1 MTRLSFRQRLL
12 MGVTLFSMFFGAG
25 NLIFPPFTGYRA
37 GSDAVPAFLG
47 LISTAVLFPVL
58 GIIATARAGGM
69 DGLCR
74 KVHPQ
79 FSKWFTLVIYLC
91 IGPLLAIPRTASMA
105 FSMMSFATAP
115 AQSISLGPIS
125 AQQILAVV
133 FSVVFFAASRFFAQ
147 RPSHLK
153 DILGKILTPILL
165 LLVLVLFSAGM
176 VLLPAETGA
185 PQPPYAG
192 APFAAGFVEGY
203 NTMDALAGLAFGI
216 LVVQAIR
223 RLGVRAPG
231 DVAVSTVCAGVFSSA
246 LMAGIYLLVTLVG
259 AQSRGRFAAAAN
271 GGEALAQIA
280 AAYFGRAGALILA
293 ATVTVAC
300 LKTAVGLITSC
311 GETFVEIF
319 PHGPSYRVW
328 AVGFCLLSFLIA
340 NLGLDAIL
348 AWSQPVLMALYPLAI
363 VLILLTL
370 AGPLYGDDRA
380 VLRGGLGCT
389 AAAAVLEFLRALPA
403 GAAPAVQPVVD
414 WAAAW
419 LPLYAKG
426 FGWVLPAAVGC
437 AAGLVVRARR
447 SR

>member
-37 GSDAVPAFLG
+37 GSEAVPAFLG

-203 NTMDALAGLAFGI
+203 NTMDALAAMVFGI
-216 LVVQAIR
+216 LISVNIQDFGLQEEKQLR
-223 RLGVRAPG
+223 RE
-231 DVAVSTVCAGVFSSA
+231 T
-246 LMAGIYLLVTLVG
+246 GISGLLV
-259 AQSRGRFAAAAN
+259 
-271 GGEALAQIA
+271 GG
-280 AAYFGRAGALILA
+280 
-293 ATVTVAC
+293 
-300 LKTAVGLITSC
+300 
-311 GETFVEIF
+311 
-319 PHGPSYRVW
+319 
-328 AVGFCLLSFLIA
+328 
-340 NLGLDAIL
+340 
-348 AWSQPVLMALYPLAI
+348 
-363 VLILLTL
+363 VLILV
-370 AGPLYGDDRA
+370 YGMLA
-380 VLRGGLGCT
+380 VLGAR
-389 AAAAVLEFLRALPA
+389 ASAVLPEASDGSVVLSGLCSLFFGNVGAVLLAAIFLFACFNVCTGQGISA
-403 GAAPAVQPVVD
+403 PVVYGV
-414 WAAAW
+414 AECVHC
-419 LPLYAKG
+419 
-426 FGWVLPAAVGC
+426 FGMRDFRVR
-437 AAGLVVRARR
+437 AGLHSSNFCADPNTDLSRRAHDYCFKSVPLCLFGKALGSPHR
-447 SR
+447 SHCRFCLQRDFHALIASL

>member
-203 NTMDALAGLAFGI
+203 NTMDALAAMVFGI
-216 LVVQAIR
+216 LISVNIQDFGLQEEKQLR
-223 RLGVRAPG
+223 RETGISGLL
-231 DVAVSTVCAGVFSSA
+231 AG
-246 LMAGIYLLVTLVG
+246 G
-259 AQSRGRFAAAAN
+259 
-271 GGEALAQIA
+271 
-280 AAYFGRAGALILA
+280 
-293 ATVTVAC
+293 
-300 LKTAVGLITSC
+300 
-311 GETFVEIF
+311 
-319 PHGPSYRVW
+319 
-328 AVGFCLLSFLIA
+328 
-340 NLGLDAIL
+340 
-348 AWSQPVLMALYPLAI
+348 
-363 VLILLTL
+363 VLILVYGMLAVLGARASAVLPEASDGSVVLSGLCSLFFGNVGAVLLAAIFLVACFNVCTGLLSSCASYFSKEFPRLSFMAWLNVFTVSGCVISVFGLGFILQISVPILTL
-370 AGPLYGDDRA
+370 IYPVALTIIVLNLFPFAFLQKPWVHRIA
-380 VLRGGLGCT
+380 VI
-389 AAAAVLEFLRALPA
+389 AAFAYSVISML
-403 GAAPAVQPVVD
+403 
-414 WAAAW
+414 
-419 LPLYAKG
+419 
-426 FGWVLPAAVGC
+426 
-437 AAGLVVRARR
+437 
-447 SR
+447 

>member
-37 GSDAVPAFLG
+37 GSEAVPAFLG

-203 NTMDALAGLAFGI
+203 NTMDALAAMVFGI
-216 LVVQAIR
+216 LISVNIQDFGLQEEKQLR
-223 RLGVRAPG
+223 RETGISGWL
-231 DVAVSTVCAGVFSSA
+231 AG
-246 LMAGIYLLVTLVG
+246 G
-259 AQSRGRFAAAAN
+259 
-271 GGEALAQIA
+271 
-280 AAYFGRAGALILA
+280 
-293 ATVTVAC
+293 
-300 LKTAVGLITSC
+300 
-311 GETFVEIF
+311 
-319 PHGPSYRVW
+319 
-328 AVGFCLLSFLIA
+328 
-340 NLGLDAIL
+340 
-348 AWSQPVLMALYPLAI
+348 
-363 VLILLTL
+363 VLILVYGMLAVLGARASAVLPEASDGSVVLSGLCSLFFGNVGAVLLAAIFLVACFNVCTGLLSSCASYFSKEFPRLSFMAWLNVFTVSGCVISVFGLGFILQISVPILTL
-370 AGPLYGDDRA
+370 IYPVALTIIVLNLFPFAFLQKPWVHRIA
-380 VLRGGLGCT
+380 VI
-389 AAAAVLEFLRALPA
+389 AAFAYSVISML
-403 GAAPAVQPVVD
+403 
-414 WAAAW
+414 
-419 LPLYAKG
+419 
-426 FGWVLPAAVGC
+426 
-437 AAGLVVRARR
+437 
-447 SR
+447 

>member
-203 NTMDALAGLAFGI
+203 NTMDALAAMVFGI
-216 LVVQAIR
+216 LISVNIQDFGLQEEKQLR
-223 RLGVRAPG
+223 RETGISGWL
-231 DVAVSTVCAGVFSSA
+231 AG
-246 LMAGIYLLVTLVG
+246 G
-259 AQSRGRFAAAAN
+259 
-271 GGEALAQIA
+271 
-280 AAYFGRAGALILA
+280 
-293 ATVTVAC
+293 
-300 LKTAVGLITSC
+300 
-311 GETFVEIF
+311 
-319 PHGPSYRVW
+319 
-328 AVGFCLLSFLIA
+328 
-340 NLGLDAIL
+340 
-348 AWSQPVLMALYPLAI
+348 
-363 VLILLTL
+363 VLILVYGMLAVLGARASAVLPEASDGSVVLSGLCSLFFGNVGAVLLAAIFLVACFNVCTGLLSSCASYFSKEFPRLSFMAWLNVFTVSGCVISVFGLGFILQISVPILTL
-370 AGPLYGDDRA
+370 IYPVALTIIVLNLFPFAFLEKPWIHRIA
-380 VLRGGLGCT
+380 VI
-389 AAAAVLEFLRALPA
+389 AAFAYSVISML
-403 GAAPAVQPVVD
+403 
-414 WAAAW
+414 
-419 LPLYAKG
+419 
-426 FGWVLPAAVGC
+426 
-437 AAGLVVRARR
+437 
-447 SR
+447 

>member
-69 DGLCR
+69 EGLCR

-115 AQSISLGPIS
+115 AQPISLGPIS

-133 FSVVFFAASRFFAQ
+133 FSVVFFAASHFFAQ

-203 NTMDALAGLAFGI
+203 NTMDALAAMVFGI
-216 LVVQAIR
+216 LISVNIQDFGLQEEKQLR
-223 RLGVRAPG
+223 RETGISGWL
-231 DVAVSTVCAGVFSSA
+231 AG
-246 LMAGIYLLVTLVG
+246 G
-259 AQSRGRFAAAAN
+259 
-271 GGEALAQIA
+271 
-280 AAYFGRAGALILA
+280 
-293 ATVTVAC
+293 
-300 LKTAVGLITSC
+300 
-311 GETFVEIF
+311 
-319 PHGPSYRVW
+319 
-328 AVGFCLLSFLIA
+328 
-340 NLGLDAIL
+340 
-348 AWSQPVLMALYPLAI
+348 
-363 VLILLTL
+363 VLILVYGMLAVLGARASAVLPEASDGSVVLSGLCSLFFGNVGAVLLAAIFLVACFNVCTGLLSSCASYFSKEFPRLSFMAWLNVFTVSGCVISVFGLGFILQISVPILTL
-370 AGPLYGDDRA
+370 IYPVALTIIILNLFPFAFLEKPWVHRIA
-380 VLRGGLGCT
+380 VI
-389 AAAAVLEFLRALPA
+389 AAFAYSVISML
-403 GAAPAVQPVVD
+403 
-414 WAAAW
+414 
-419 LPLYAKG
+419 
-426 FGWVLPAAVGC
+426 
-437 AAGLVVRARR
+437 
-447 SR
+447 

>member
-1 MTRLSFRQRLL
+1 MTRLSLRQRLL

-37 GSDAVPAFLG
+37 GSEAVPAFLG

-203 NTMDALAGLAFGI
+203 NTMDALAAMVFGI
-216 LVVQAIR
+216 LISVNIQDFGLQEEKQLR
-223 RLGVRAPG
+223 RETGISGWL
-231 DVAVSTVCAGVFSSA
+231 AG
-246 LMAGIYLLVTLVG
+246 G
-259 AQSRGRFAAAAN
+259 
-271 GGEALAQIA
+271 
-280 AAYFGRAGALILA
+280 
-293 ATVTVAC
+293 
-300 LKTAVGLITSC
+300 
-311 GETFVEIF
+311 
-319 PHGPSYRVW
+319 
-328 AVGFCLLSFLIA
+328 
-340 NLGLDAIL
+340 
-348 AWSQPVLMALYPLAI
+348 
-363 VLILLTL
+363 VLILVYGMLAVLGTRASAVLPEASDGSVVLSGLCSLFFGNVGAVLLAAIFLVACFNVCTGLLSSCASYFSKEFPRLSFMAWLNVFTVSGCVISVFGLGFILQISVPILTL
-370 AGPLYGDDRA
+370 IYPVALTIIVLNLFPFAFLQKPWVHRIA
-380 VLRGGLGCT
+380 VI
-389 AAAAVLEFLRALPA
+389 AAFAYSVISML
-403 GAAPAVQPVVD
+403 
-414 WAAAW
+414 
-419 LPLYAKG
+419 
-426 FGWVLPAAVGC
+426 
-437 AAGLVVRARR
+437 
-447 SR
+447 

>member
-37 GSDAVPAFLG
+37 GSEAVPAFLG

-203 NTMDALAGLAFGI
+203 NTMDALAAMVFGI
-216 LVVQAIR
+216 LISVNIQDFGLQEEKQLR
-223 RLGVRAPG
+223 RETGISGWL
-231 DVAVSTVCAGVFSSA
+231 AG
-246 LMAGIYLLVTLVG
+246 G
-259 AQSRGRFAAAAN
+259 
-271 GGEALAQIA
+271 
-280 AAYFGRAGALILA
+280 
-293 ATVTVAC
+293 
-300 LKTAVGLITSC
+300 
-311 GETFVEIF
+311 
-319 PHGPSYRVW
+319 
-328 AVGFCLLSFLIA
+328 
-340 NLGLDAIL
+340 
-348 AWSQPVLMALYPLAI
+348 
-363 VLILLTL
+363 VLILVYGMLAVLGARASAVLPEASDGSVVLSGLCSLFFGNVGAVLLAAIFLVACFNVCTGLLSSCASYFSKEFPRLSFMAWLNVFTVSGCVISVFGLGFILQISVPILTL
-370 AGPLYGDDRA
+370 IYPVALTIIILNLFPFAFLEKPWVHRIA
-380 VLRGGLGCT
+380 VI
-389 AAAAVLEFLRALPA
+389 AAFAYSVISML
-403 GAAPAVQPVVD
+403 
-414 WAAAW
+414 
-419 LPLYAKG
+419 
-426 FGWVLPAAVGC
+426 
-437 AAGLVVRARR
+437 
-447 SR
+447 

>member
-37 GSDAVPAFLG
+37 GSEAVPAFLG

-69 DGLCR
+69 EGLCR

-203 NTMDALAGLAFGI
+203 NTMDALAAMVFGI
-216 LVVQAIR
+216 LISVNIQDFGLQEEKQLR
-223 RLGVRAPG
+223 RETGISGWL
-231 DVAVSTVCAGVFSSA
+231 AG
-246 LMAGIYLLVTLVG
+246 G
-259 AQSRGRFAAAAN
+259 
-271 GGEALAQIA
+271 
-280 AAYFGRAGALILA
+280 
-293 ATVTVAC
+293 
-300 LKTAVGLITSC
+300 
-311 GETFVEIF
+311 
-319 PHGPSYRVW
+319 
-328 AVGFCLLSFLIA
+328 
-340 NLGLDAIL
+340 
-348 AWSQPVLMALYPLAI
+348 
-363 VLILLTL
+363 VLILVYGMLAVLGARASAVLPEASDGSVVLSGLCSLFFGNVGAVLLAAIFLVACFNVCTGLLSSCASYFSKEFPRLSFMAWLNVFTVSGCVISVFGLSFILQISVPILTL
-370 AGPLYGDDRA
+370 IYPVALTIIVLNLFPFAFLEKPWVHRIA
-380 VLRGGLGCT
+380 VI
-389 AAAAVLEFLRALPA
+389 AAFAYSVISML
-403 GAAPAVQPVVD
+403 
-414 WAAAW
+414 
-419 LPLYAKG
+419 
-426 FGWVLPAAVGC
+426 
-437 AAGLVVRARR
+437 
-447 SR
+447 

>member
-1 MTRLSFRQRLL
+1 MTRLSLRQRLL

-203 NTMDALAGLAFGI
+203 NTMDALAAMVFGI
-216 LVVQAIR
+216 LISVNIQDFGLQEEKQLR
-223 RLGVRAPG
+223 RETGISGWL
-231 DVAVSTVCAGVFSSA
+231 AG
-246 LMAGIYLLVTLVG
+246 G
-259 AQSRGRFAAAAN
+259 
-271 GGEALAQIA
+271 
-280 AAYFGRAGALILA
+280 
-293 ATVTVAC
+293 
-300 LKTAVGLITSC
+300 
-311 GETFVEIF
+311 
-319 PHGPSYRVW
+319 
-328 AVGFCLLSFLIA
+328 
-340 NLGLDAIL
+340 
-348 AWSQPVLMALYPLAI
+348 
-363 VLILLTL
+363 VLILVYGMLAVLGARASAVLPEASDGSVVLSGLCSLFFGNVGAVLLAAIFLVACFNVCTGLLSSCASYFSKEFPRLSFMAWLNVFTVSGCVISVFGLGFILQISVPILTL
-370 AGPLYGDDRA
+370 IYPVALTIIVLNLFPFAFLEKPWVHRIA
-380 VLRGGLGCT
+380 VI
-389 AAAAVLEFLRALPA
+389 AAFAYSVISML
-403 GAAPAVQPVVD
+403 
-414 WAAAW
+414 
-419 LPLYAKG
+419 
-426 FGWVLPAAVGC
+426 
-437 AAGLVVRARR
+437 
-447 SR
+447 

>member
-37 GSDAVPAFLG
+37 GSEAVPAFLG

-203 NTMDALAGLAFGI
+203 NTMDALAAMVFGI
-216 LVVQAIR
+216 LISVNIQDFGLQEEKQLR
-223 RLGVRAPG
+223 RETGISGWL
-231 DVAVSTVCAGVFSSA
+231 AG
-246 LMAGIYLLVTLVG
+246 G
-259 AQSRGRFAAAAN
+259 
-271 GGEALAQIA
+271 
-280 AAYFGRAGALILA
+280 
-293 ATVTVAC
+293 
-300 LKTAVGLITSC
+300 
-311 GETFVEIF
+311 
-319 PHGPSYRVW
+319 
-328 AVGFCLLSFLIA
+328 
-340 NLGLDAIL
+340 
-348 AWSQPVLMALYPLAI
+348 
-363 VLILLTL
+363 VLILVYGMLAVLGARASAVLPEASDGSVVLSGLCSLFFGNVGAVLLAAIFLVACFNVCTGLLSSCASYFSKEFPRLSFMAWLNVFTVSGCVISVFGLGFILQISVPILTL
-370 AGPLYGDDRA
+370 IYPVALTIIVLNLFPFAFLEKPWVHRIA
-380 VLRGGLGCT
+380 VI
-389 AAAAVLEFLRALPA
+389 AAFAYSVISML
-403 GAAPAVQPVVD
+403 
-414 WAAAW
+414 
-419 LPLYAKG
+419 
-426 FGWVLPAAVGC
+426 
-437 AAGLVVRARR
+437 
-447 SR
+447 

>member
-203 NTMDALAGLAFGI
+203 NTMDALAAMVFGI
-216 LVVQAIR
+216 LISVNIQDFGLQEEKQLR
-223 RLGVRAPG
+223 RETGISGWL
-231 DVAVSTVCAGVFSSA
+231 AG
-246 LMAGIYLLVTLVG
+246 G
-259 AQSRGRFAAAAN
+259 
-271 GGEALAQIA
+271 
-280 AAYFGRAGALILA
+280 
-293 ATVTVAC
+293 
-300 LKTAVGLITSC
+300 
-311 GETFVEIF
+311 
-319 PHGPSYRVW
+319 
-328 AVGFCLLSFLIA
+328 
-340 NLGLDAIL
+340 
-348 AWSQPVLMALYPLAI
+348 
-363 VLILLTL
+363 VLILVYGMLAVLGTRASAVLPEASDGSVVLSGLCSLFFGNVGAVLLAAIFLVACFNVCTGLLSSCASYFSKEFPRLSFMAWLNVFTVSGCVISVFGLGFILQISVPILTL
-370 AGPLYGDDRA
+370 IYPVALTIIVLNLFPFAFLEKPWVHRIA
-380 VLRGGLGCT
+380 VI
-389 AAAAVLEFLRALPA
+389 AAFAYSVISML
-403 GAAPAVQPVVD
+403 
-414 WAAAW
+414 
-419 LPLYAKG
+419 
-426 FGWVLPAAVGC
+426 
-437 AAGLVVRARR
+437 
-447 SR
+447 

>member
-1 MTRLSFRQRLL
+1 MTRLSLRQRLL

-185 PQPPYAG
+185 PQPPYAD

-203 NTMDALAGLAFGI
+203 NTMDALAAMVFGI
-216 LVVQAIR
+216 LISVNIQDFGLQEEKQLR
-223 RLGVRAPG
+223 RETGISGLL
-231 DVAVSTVCAGVFSSA
+231 AG
-246 LMAGIYLLVTLVG
+246 G
-259 AQSRGRFAAAAN
+259 
-271 GGEALAQIA
+271 
-280 AAYFGRAGALILA
+280 
-293 ATVTVAC
+293 
-300 LKTAVGLITSC
+300 
-311 GETFVEIF
+311 
-319 PHGPSYRVW
+319 
-328 AVGFCLLSFLIA
+328 
-340 NLGLDAIL
+340 
-348 AWSQPVLMALYPLAI
+348 
-363 VLILLTL
+363 VLILVYGMLAVLGARASAVLPEASDGSVVLSGLCSLFFGNVGAASLAAIFLVACFNVCTGLLSSCASYFSKEFPRLSFMAWLNVFTVSGCVISVFGLGFILQISVPILTL
-370 AGPLYGDDRA
+370 IYPVALTII
-380 VLRGGLGCT
+380 VLNLFPFAFLEKPWVHRISVI
-389 AAAAVLEFLRALPA
+389 AAFAYSVISML
-403 GAAPAVQPVVD
+403 
-414 WAAAW
+414 
-419 LPLYAKG
+419 
-426 FGWVLPAAVGC
+426 
-437 AAGLVVRARR
+437 
-447 SR
+447 

>member
-176 VLLPAETGA
+176 VLLPAEIGA

-203 NTMDALAGLAFGI
+203 NTMDALAAMVFGI
-216 LVVQAIR
+216 LISVNIQDFGLQEEKQLR
-223 RLGVRAPG
+223 RETGISGWL
-231 DVAVSTVCAGVFSSA
+231 AG
-246 LMAGIYLLVTLVG
+246 G
-259 AQSRGRFAAAAN
+259 
-271 GGEALAQIA
+271 
-280 AAYFGRAGALILA
+280 
-293 ATVTVAC
+293 
-300 LKTAVGLITSC
+300 
-311 GETFVEIF
+311 
-319 PHGPSYRVW
+319 
-328 AVGFCLLSFLIA
+328 
-340 NLGLDAIL
+340 
-348 AWSQPVLMALYPLAI
+348 
-363 VLILLTL
+363 VLILVYGMLAVLGARASAVLPEASDGSVVLSGLCSLFFGNVGAVLLAAIFLVACFNVCTGLLSSCASYFSKEFPRLSFMAWLNVFTVSGCVISVFGLGFILQISVPILTL
-370 AGPLYGDDRA
+370 IYPVALTIIVLNLFPFAFLEKPWVHRIA
-380 VLRGGLGCT
+380 VI
-389 AAAAVLEFLRALPA
+389 AAFAYSVISML
-403 GAAPAVQPVVD
+403 
-414 WAAAW
+414 
-419 LPLYAKG
+419 
-426 FGWVLPAAVGC
+426 
-437 AAGLVVRARR
+437 
-447 SR
+447 

>member
-37 GSDAVPAFLG
+37 GSEAVPAFLG

-185 PQPPYAG
+185 PQSPYAG

-203 NTMDALAGLAFGI
+203 NTMDALAAMVFGI
-216 LVVQAIR
+216 LISVNIQDFGLQEEKQLR
-223 RLGVRAPG
+223 RETGISGWL
-231 DVAVSTVCAGVFSSA
+231 AG
-246 LMAGIYLLVTLVG
+246 G
-259 AQSRGRFAAAAN
+259 
-271 GGEALAQIA
+271 
-280 AAYFGRAGALILA
+280 
-293 ATVTVAC
+293 
-300 LKTAVGLITSC
+300 
-311 GETFVEIF
+311 
-319 PHGPSYRVW
+319 
-328 AVGFCLLSFLIA
+328 
-340 NLGLDAIL
+340 
-348 AWSQPVLMALYPLAI
+348 
-363 VLILLTL
+363 VLILVYGMLAVLGARASAVLPEASDGSVVLSGLCSLFFGNVGAVLLAAIFLVACFNVCTGLLSSCASYFSKEFPRLSFMAWLNVFTVSGCVISVFGLGFILQISVPILTL
-370 AGPLYGDDRA
+370 IYPVALTIIVLNLFPFAFLEKPWVHRIA
-380 VLRGGLGCT
+380 VI
-389 AAAAVLEFLRALPA
+389 AAFAYSVISML
-403 GAAPAVQPVVD
+403 
-414 WAAAW
+414 
-419 LPLYAKG
+419 
-426 FGWVLPAAVGC
+426 
-437 AAGLVVRARR
+437 
-447 SR
+447 

>member
-1 MTRLSFRQRLL
+1 MTRLSLRQRLL

-203 NTMDALAGLAFGI
+203 NTMDALAAMVFGI
-216 LVVQAIR
+216 LISVNIQDFGLQEEKQLR
-223 RLGVRAPG
+223 RETGISGWL
-231 DVAVSTVCAGVFSSA
+231 AG
-246 LMAGIYLLVTLVG
+246 G
-259 AQSRGRFAAAAN
+259 
-271 GGEALAQIA
+271 
-280 AAYFGRAGALILA
+280 
-293 ATVTVAC
+293 
-300 LKTAVGLITSC
+300 
-311 GETFVEIF
+311 
-319 PHGPSYRVW
+319 
-328 AVGFCLLSFLIA
+328 
-340 NLGLDAIL
+340 
-348 AWSQPVLMALYPLAI
+348 
-363 VLILLTL
+363 VLILVYGMLAVLGTRASAVLPEASDGSVVLSGLCSLFFGNVGAVLLAAIFLVACFNVCTGLLSSCASYFSKEFPRLSFMAWLNVFTVSGCVISVFGLGFILQISVPILTL
-370 AGPLYGDDRA
+370 IYPVALTIIVLNLFPFAFLQKPWVHRIA
-380 VLRGGLGCT
+380 VI
-389 AAAAVLEFLRALPA
+389 AAFAYSVISML
-403 GAAPAVQPVVD
+403 
-414 WAAAW
+414 
-419 LPLYAKG
+419 
-426 FGWVLPAAVGC
+426 
-437 AAGLVVRARR
+437 
-447 SR
+447 

>member
-1 MTRLSFRQRLL
+1 MTRLSLRQRLL

-185 PQPPYAG
+185 PQPPYAD

-203 NTMDALAGLAFGI
+203 NTMDALAAMVFGI
-216 LVVQAIR
+216 LISVNIQDFGLQEEKQLR
-223 RLGVRAPG
+223 RETGISGWL
-231 DVAVSTVCAGVFSSA
+231 AG
-246 LMAGIYLLVTLVG
+246 G
-259 AQSRGRFAAAAN
+259 
-271 GGEALAQIA
+271 
-280 AAYFGRAGALILA
+280 
-293 ATVTVAC
+293 
-300 LKTAVGLITSC
+300 
-311 GETFVEIF
+311 
-319 PHGPSYRVW
+319 
-328 AVGFCLLSFLIA
+328 
-340 NLGLDAIL
+340 
-348 AWSQPVLMALYPLAI
+348 
-363 VLILLTL
+363 VLILVYGMLAVLGARASAVLPEASDGSVVLSGLCSLFFGNVGAVLLAAIFLVACFNVCTGLLSSCASYFSKEFPRLSFMAWLNVFTVSGCVISVFGLGFILQISVPILTL
-370 AGPLYGDDRA
+370 IYPVALTIIVLNLFPFAFLEKPWVHRIA
-380 VLRGGLGCT
+380 VI
-389 AAAAVLEFLRALPA
+389 AAFAYSVISML
-403 GAAPAVQPVVD
+403 
-414 WAAAW
+414 
-419 LPLYAKG
+419 
-426 FGWVLPAAVGC
+426 
-437 AAGLVVRARR
+437 
-447 SR
+447 

>member
-203 NTMDALAGLAFGI
+203 NTMDALAAMVFGI
-216 LVVQAIR
+216 LISVNIQDFGLQEEKQLR
-223 RLGVRAPG
+223 RE
-231 DVAVSTVCAGVFSSA
+231 T
-246 LMAGIYLLVTLVG
+246 GI
-259 AQSRGRFAAAAN
+259 S
-271 GGEALAQIA
+271 
-280 AAYFGRAGALILA
+280 
-293 ATVTVAC
+293 
-300 LKTAVGLITSC
+300 
-311 GETFVEIF
+311 
-319 PHGPSYRVW
+319 
-328 AVGFCLLSFLIA
+328 
-340 NLGLDAIL
+340 
-348 AWSQPVLMALYPLAI
+348 
-363 VLILLTL
+363 
-370 AGPLYGDDRA
+370 
-380 VLRGGLGCT
+380 
-389 AAAAVLEFLRALPA
+389 
-403 GAAPAVQPVVD
+403 
-414 WAAAW
+414 
-419 LPLYAKG
+419 
-426 FGWVLPAAVGC
+426 
-437 AAGLVVRARR
+437 
-447 SR
+447 

>member
-1 MTRLSFRQRLL
+1 MKKNLNIKELILVAS
-12 MGVTLFSMFFGAG
+12 MLFGMFFGAG

-185 PQPPYAG
+185 PQSPYAG

-203 NTMDALAGLAFGI
+203 NTMDALAAMVFGI
-216 LVVQAIR
+216 LISVNIQ
-223 RLGVRAPG
+223 
-231 DVAVSTVCAGVFSSA
+231 D
-246 LMAGIYLLVTLVG
+246 
-259 AQSRGRFAAAAN
+259 
-271 GGEALAQIA
+271 
-280 AAYFGRAGALILA
+280 FGLQE
-293 ATVTVAC
+293 V
-300 LKTAVGLITSC
+300 
-311 GETFVEIF
+311 
-319 PHGPSYRVW
+319 
-328 AVGFCLLSFLIA
+328 
-340 NLGLDAIL
+340 
-348 AWSQPVLMALYPLAI
+348 
-363 VLILLTL
+363 
-370 AGPLYGDDRA
+370 
-380 VLRGGLGCT
+380 T
-389 AAAAVLEFLRALPA
+389 AAP
-403 GAAPAVQPVVD
+403 
-414 WAAAW
+414 
-419 LPLYAKG
+419 
-426 FGWVLPAAVGC
+426 
-437 AAGLVVRARR
+437 
-447 SR
+447 

>member
-1 MTRLSFRQRLL
+1 MTRLSLRQRLL

-37 GSDAVPAFLG
+37 GSEAVPAFLG

-203 NTMDALAGLAFGI
+203 NTMDALAAMVFGI
-216 LVVQAIR
+216 LISVNIQDFGLQEEKQLR
-223 RLGVRAPG
+223 RETGISGWL
-231 DVAVSTVCAGVFSSA
+231 AG
-246 LMAGIYLLVTLVG
+246 G
-259 AQSRGRFAAAAN
+259 
-271 GGEALAQIA
+271 
-280 AAYFGRAGALILA
+280 
-293 ATVTVAC
+293 
-300 LKTAVGLITSC
+300 
-311 GETFVEIF
+311 
-319 PHGPSYRVW
+319 
-328 AVGFCLLSFLIA
+328 
-340 NLGLDAIL
+340 
-348 AWSQPVLMALYPLAI
+348 
-363 VLILLTL
+363 VLILVYGMLAVLGARASAVLPEASDGSVVLSGLCSLFFGNVGAVLLAAIFLVACFNVCTGLLSSCASYFSKEFPRLSFMAWLNVFTVSGCVISVFGLGFILQISVPILTL
-370 AGPLYGDDRA
+370 IYPVALTIIILNLFPFAFLEKPWVHRIA
-380 VLRGGLGCT
+380 VI
-389 AAAAVLEFLRALPA
+389 AAFAYSVISML
-403 GAAPAVQPVVD
+403 
-414 WAAAW
+414 
-419 LPLYAKG
+419 
-426 FGWVLPAAVGC
+426 
-437 AAGLVVRARR
+437 
-447 SR
+447 

>member
-115 AQSISLGPIS
+115 AQPISLGPIS

-203 NTMDALAGLAFGI
+203 NTMDALAAMVFGI
-216 LVVQAIR
+216 LISVNIQDFGLQEEKQLR
-223 RLGVRAPG
+223 RETGISGWL
-231 DVAVSTVCAGVFSSA
+231 AG
-246 LMAGIYLLVTLVG
+246 G
-259 AQSRGRFAAAAN
+259 
-271 GGEALAQIA
+271 
-280 AAYFGRAGALILA
+280 
-293 ATVTVAC
+293 
-300 LKTAVGLITSC
+300 
-311 GETFVEIF
+311 
-319 PHGPSYRVW
+319 
-328 AVGFCLLSFLIA
+328 
-340 NLGLDAIL
+340 
-348 AWSQPVLMALYPLAI
+348 
-363 VLILLTL
+363 VLILVYGMLAVLGARASAVLPEASDGSVVLSGLCSLFFGNVGAVLLAAIFLVACFNVCTGLLSSCASYFSKEFPRLSFMAWLNVFTVSGCVISVFGLGFILQISVPILTL
-370 AGPLYGDDRA
+370 IYPVALTIIVLNLFPFAFLEKPWVHRIA
-380 VLRGGLGCT
+380 VI
-389 AAAAVLEFLRALPA
+389 AAFAYSVISML
-403 GAAPAVQPVVD
+403 
-414 WAAAW
+414 
-419 LPLYAKG
+419 
-426 FGWVLPAAVGC
+426 
-437 AAGLVVRARR
+437 
-447 SR
+447 

>member
-1 MTRLSFRQRLL
+1 MTRLSLRQRLL

-37 GSDAVPAFLG
+37 GSEAVPAFLG

-203 NTMDALAGLAFGI
+203 NTMDALAAMVFGI
-216 LVVQAIR
+216 LISVNIQDFGLQEEKQLR
-223 RLGVRAPG
+223 RETGISGWL
-231 DVAVSTVCAGVFSSA
+231 AG
-246 LMAGIYLLVTLVG
+246 G
-259 AQSRGRFAAAAN
+259 
-271 GGEALAQIA
+271 
-280 AAYFGRAGALILA
+280 
-293 ATVTVAC
+293 
-300 LKTAVGLITSC
+300 
-311 GETFVEIF
+311 
-319 PHGPSYRVW
+319 
-328 AVGFCLLSFLIA
+328 
-340 NLGLDAIL
+340 
-348 AWSQPVLMALYPLAI
+348 
-363 VLILLTL
+363 VLILVYGMLAVLGARASAVLPEASDGSVVLSGLCSLFFGNVGAVLLAAIFLVACFNVCTGLLSSCASYFSKEFPRLSFMAWLNVFTVSGCVISVFGLGFILQISVPILTL
-370 AGPLYGDDRA
+370 IYPVALTIIVLNLFPFAFLEKPWVHRIA
-380 VLRGGLGCT
+380 VI
-389 AAAAVLEFLRALPA
+389 AAFAYSVISML
-403 GAAPAVQPVVD
+403 
-414 WAAAW
+414 
-419 LPLYAKG
+419 
-426 FGWVLPAAVGC
+426 
-437 AAGLVVRARR
+437 
-447 SR
+447 

>member
-37 GSDAVPAFLG
+37 GSEAVPAFLG

-165 LLVLVLFSAGM
+165 LLVLVLFSEGM

-203 NTMDALAGLAFGI
+203 NTMDALAAMVFGI
-216 LVVQAIR
+216 LISVNIQDFGLQEEKQLR
-223 RLGVRAPG
+223 RETGISGWL
-231 DVAVSTVCAGVFSSA
+231 AG
-246 LMAGIYLLVTLVG
+246 G
-259 AQSRGRFAAAAN
+259 
-271 GGEALAQIA
+271 
-280 AAYFGRAGALILA
+280 
-293 ATVTVAC
+293 
-300 LKTAVGLITSC
+300 
-311 GETFVEIF
+311 
-319 PHGPSYRVW
+319 
-328 AVGFCLLSFLIA
+328 
-340 NLGLDAIL
+340 
-348 AWSQPVLMALYPLAI
+348 
-363 VLILLTL
+363 VLILVYGMLAVLGARASAVLPEASDGSVVLSGLCSLFFGNVGAVLLAAIFLVACFNVCTGLLSSCASYFSKEFPRLSFMAWLNVFTVSGCVISVFGLGFILQISVPILTL
-370 AGPLYGDDRA
+370 IYPVALTIIVLNLFPFAFLEKPWVHRIA
-380 VLRGGLGCT
+380 VI
-389 AAAAVLEFLRALPA
+389 AAFAYSVISML
-403 GAAPAVQPVVD
+403 
-414 WAAAW
+414 
-419 LPLYAKG
+419 
-426 FGWVLPAAVGC
+426 
-437 AAGLVVRARR
+437 
-447 SR
+447 

>member
-37 GSDAVPAFLG
+37 GSEAVPAFLG

-203 NTMDALAGLAFGI
+203 NTMDALAAMVFGI
-216 LVVQAIR
+216 LISVNIQDFGLQEEKQLR
-223 RLGVRAPG
+223 RETGISGWL
-231 DVAVSTVCAGVFSSA
+231 AG
-246 LMAGIYLLVTLVG
+246 G
-259 AQSRGRFAAAAN
+259 
-271 GGEALAQIA
+271 
-280 AAYFGRAGALILA
+280 
-293 ATVTVAC
+293 
-300 LKTAVGLITSC
+300 
-311 GETFVEIF
+311 
-319 PHGPSYRVW
+319 
-328 AVGFCLLSFLIA
+328 
-340 NLGLDAIL
+340 
-348 AWSQPVLMALYPLAI
+348 
-363 VLILLTL
+363 VLILVYGMLAVLGARASAVLPEASDGSVVLSGLCSLFFGNVGAVLLAAIFLFACFNVCTGLLSSCASYFSKEFPRLSFMAWLNVFTVSGCVISVFGLGFILQISVPILTL
-370 AGPLYGDDRA
+370 IYPVALTIIILNLFPFAFLEKPWVHRIA
-380 VLRGGLGCT
+380 VI
-389 AAAAVLEFLRALPA
+389 AAFAYSVISML
-403 GAAPAVQPVVD
+403 
-414 WAAAW
+414 
-419 LPLYAKG
+419 
-426 FGWVLPAAVGC
+426 
-437 AAGLVVRARR
+437 
-447 SR
+447 

>member
-176 VLLPAETGA
+176 VLLPAEIGA

-203 NTMDALAGLAFGI
+203 NTMDALAAMVFGI
-216 LVVQAIR
+216 LISVNIQDFGLQEEKQLR
-223 RLGVRAPG
+223 RETGISGWL
-231 DVAVSTVCAGVFSSA
+231 AG
-246 LMAGIYLLVTLVG
+246 G
-259 AQSRGRFAAAAN
+259 
-271 GGEALAQIA
+271 
-280 AAYFGRAGALILA
+280 
-293 ATVTVAC
+293 
-300 LKTAVGLITSC
+300 
-311 GETFVEIF
+311 
-319 PHGPSYRVW
+319 
-328 AVGFCLLSFLIA
+328 
-340 NLGLDAIL
+340 
-348 AWSQPVLMALYPLAI
+348 
-363 VLILLTL
+363 VLILVYGMLAVLGARASAVLPEASDGSVVLSGLCSLFFGNVGAVLLAAIFLVACFNVCTGLLSSCASYFSKEFPRLSFMAWLNVFTVSGCVISVFGLGFILQISVPILTL
-370 AGPLYGDDRA
+370 IYPVALTIIVLNLFPFSFLEKPWVHRIA
-380 VLRGGLGCT
+380 VI
-389 AAAAVLEFLRALPA
+389 AAFAYSVISML
-403 GAAPAVQPVVD
+403 
-414 WAAAW
+414 
-419 LPLYAKG
+419 
-426 FGWVLPAAVGC
+426 
-437 AAGLVVRARR
+437 
-447 SR
+447 

>member
-1 MTRLSFRQRLL
+1 MTRLSLRQRLL

-165 LLVLVLFSAGM
+165 LLVLVLFSEGM

-203 NTMDALAGLAFGI
+203 NTMDALAAMVFGI
-216 LVVQAIR
+216 LISVNIQDFGLQEEKQLR
-223 RLGVRAPG
+223 RETGISGWL
-231 DVAVSTVCAGVFSSA
+231 AG
-246 LMAGIYLLVTLVG
+246 G
-259 AQSRGRFAAAAN
+259 
-271 GGEALAQIA
+271 
-280 AAYFGRAGALILA
+280 
-293 ATVTVAC
+293 
-300 LKTAVGLITSC
+300 
-311 GETFVEIF
+311 
-319 PHGPSYRVW
+319 
-328 AVGFCLLSFLIA
+328 
-340 NLGLDAIL
+340 
-348 AWSQPVLMALYPLAI
+348 
-363 VLILLTL
+363 VLILVYGMLAVLGTRASAVLPEASDGSVVLSGLCSLFFGNVGAVLLAAIFLVACFNVCTGLLSSCASYFSKEFPRLSFMAWLNVFTVSGCVISVFGLGFILQISVPILTL
-370 AGPLYGDDRA
+370 IYPVALTIIVLNLFPFAFLQKPWVHRIA
-380 VLRGGLGCT
+380 VI
-389 AAAAVLEFLRALPA
+389 AAFAYSVISML
-403 GAAPAVQPVVD
+403 
-414 WAAAW
+414 
-419 LPLYAKG
+419 
-426 FGWVLPAAVGC
+426 
-437 AAGLVVRARR
+437 
-447 SR
+447 

>member
-203 NTMDALAGLAFGI
+203 NTMDALAAMVFGI
-216 LVVQAIR
+216 LISVNIQDFGLQEEKQLR
-223 RLGVRAPG
+223 RETGISGWL
-231 DVAVSTVCAGVFSSA
+231 AG
-246 LMAGIYLLVTLVG
+246 G
-259 AQSRGRFAAAAN
+259 
-271 GGEALAQIA
+271 
-280 AAYFGRAGALILA
+280 
-293 ATVTVAC
+293 
-300 LKTAVGLITSC
+300 
-311 GETFVEIF
+311 
-319 PHGPSYRVW
+319 
-328 AVGFCLLSFLIA
+328 
-340 NLGLDAIL
+340 
-348 AWSQPVLMALYPLAI
+348 
-363 VLILLTL
+363 VLILVYGMLAVLGARASAVLPEASDGSVVLSGLCSLFFGNVGAVLLAAIFLVACFNVCTGLLSSCASYFSKEFPRLSFMAWLNVFTVSGCVISVFGLGFILQISVPILTL
-370 AGPLYGDDRA
+370 IYPVALTIIVLNLFPFSFLEKPWVHRIA
-380 VLRGGLGCT
+380 VI
-389 AAAAVLEFLRALPA
+389 AAFAYSVISML
-403 GAAPAVQPVVD
+403 
-414 WAAAW
+414 
-419 LPLYAKG
+419 
-426 FGWVLPAAVGC
+426 
-437 AAGLVVRARR
+437 
-447 SR
+447 

>member
-203 NTMDALAGLAFGI
+203 NTMDALAAMVFGI
-216 LVVQAIR
+216 LISVNIQDFGLQEEKQLR
-223 RLGVRAPG
+223 RETGISGWL
-231 DVAVSTVCAGVFSSA
+231 AG
-246 LMAGIYLLVTLVG
+246 G
-259 AQSRGRFAAAAN
+259 
-271 GGEALAQIA
+271 
-280 AAYFGRAGALILA
+280 
-293 ATVTVAC
+293 
-300 LKTAVGLITSC
+300 
-311 GETFVEIF
+311 
-319 PHGPSYRVW
+319 
-328 AVGFCLLSFLIA
+328 
-340 NLGLDAIL
+340 
-348 AWSQPVLMALYPLAI
+348 
-363 VLILLTL
+363 VLILVYGMLAVLGARASAVLPEASDGSVVLSGLCSLFFGNVGAVLLAAIFLVACFNVCTGLLSSCASYFSKEFPRLSFVAWLNVFTVSGCVISVFGLGFILQISVPILTL
-370 AGPLYGDDRA
+370 IYPVALTIIVLNLFPFAFLEKPWVHRIA
-380 VLRGGLGCT
+380 VI
-389 AAAAVLEFLRALPA
+389 AAFAYSVISML
-403 GAAPAVQPVVD
+403 
-414 WAAAW
+414 
-419 LPLYAKG
+419 
-426 FGWVLPAAVGC
+426 
-437 AAGLVVRARR
+437 
-447 SR
+447 

>member
-1 MTRLSFRQRLL
+1 MTRLSLRQRLL

-37 GSDAVPAFLG
+37 GSEAVPAFLG

-185 PQPPYAG
+185 PQPPYAD

-203 NTMDALAGLAFGI
+203 NTMDALAAMVFGI
-216 LVVQAIR
+216 LISVNIQDFGLQEEKQLR
-223 RLGVRAPG
+223 RETGISGWL
-231 DVAVSTVCAGVFSSA
+231 AG
-246 LMAGIYLLVTLVG
+246 G
-259 AQSRGRFAAAAN
+259 
-271 GGEALAQIA
+271 
-280 AAYFGRAGALILA
+280 
-293 ATVTVAC
+293 
-300 LKTAVGLITSC
+300 
-311 GETFVEIF
+311 
-319 PHGPSYRVW
+319 
-328 AVGFCLLSFLIA
+328 
-340 NLGLDAIL
+340 
-348 AWSQPVLMALYPLAI
+348 
-363 VLILLTL
+363 VLILVYGMLAVLGTRASAVLPEASDGSVVLSGLCSLFFGNVGAVLLAAIFLVACFNVCTGLLSSCASYFSKEFPRLSFMAWLNVFTVSGCVISVFGLGFILQISVPILTL
-370 AGPLYGDDRA
+370 IYPVALTIIVLNLFPFAFLQKPWVHRIA
-380 VLRGGLGCT
+380 VI
-389 AAAAVLEFLRALPA
+389 AAFAYSVISML
-403 GAAPAVQPVVD
+403 
-414 WAAAW
+414 
-419 LPLYAKG
+419 
-426 FGWVLPAAVGC
+426 
-437 AAGLVVRARR
+437 
-447 SR
+447 

>member
-1 MTRLSFRQRLL
+1 MTRLSLRQRLL

-125 AQQILAVV
+125 ARQILAVV

-185 PQPPYAG
+185 PQPPYAD

-203 NTMDALAGLAFGI
+203 NTMDALAAMVFGI
-216 LVVQAIR
+216 LISVNIQDFGLQEEKQLR
-223 RLGVRAPG
+223 RETGISGWL
-231 DVAVSTVCAGVFSSA
+231 AG
-246 LMAGIYLLVTLVG
+246 G
-259 AQSRGRFAAAAN
+259 
-271 GGEALAQIA
+271 
-280 AAYFGRAGALILA
+280 
-293 ATVTVAC
+293 
-300 LKTAVGLITSC
+300 
-311 GETFVEIF
+311 
-319 PHGPSYRVW
+319 
-328 AVGFCLLSFLIA
+328 
-340 NLGLDAIL
+340 
-348 AWSQPVLMALYPLAI
+348 
-363 VLILLTL
+363 VLILVYGMLAVLGARASAVLPEASDGSVVLSGLCSLFFGNVGAVLLAAIFLVACFNVCTGLLSSCASYFSKEFPRLSFMAWLNVFTVSGCVISVFGLGFILQISVPILTL
-370 AGPLYGDDRA
+370 IYPVALTIIVLNLFPFAFLEKPWVHRIA
-380 VLRGGLGCT
+380 VI
-389 AAAAVLEFLRALPA
+389 AAFAYSVISML
-403 GAAPAVQPVVD
+403 
-414 WAAAW
+414 
-419 LPLYAKG
+419 
-426 FGWVLPAAVGC
+426 
-437 AAGLVVRARR
+437 
-447 SR
+447 

>member
-37 GSDAVPAFLG
+37 GSEAVPAFLG

-69 DGLCR
+69 EGLCR

-203 NTMDALAGLAFGI
+203 NTMDALAAMVFGI
-216 LVVQAIR
+216 LISVNIQDFGLQEEKQLR
-223 RLGVRAPG
+223 RETGISGWL
-231 DVAVSTVCAGVFSSA
+231 AG
-246 LMAGIYLLVTLVG
+246 G
-259 AQSRGRFAAAAN
+259 
-271 GGEALAQIA
+271 
-280 AAYFGRAGALILA
+280 
-293 ATVTVAC
+293 
-300 LKTAVGLITSC
+300 
-311 GETFVEIF
+311 
-319 PHGPSYRVW
+319 
-328 AVGFCLLSFLIA
+328 
-340 NLGLDAIL
+340 
-348 AWSQPVLMALYPLAI
+348 
-363 VLILLTL
+363 VLILVYGMLAVLGARASAVLPEASDGSVVLSGLCSLFFGNVGAVLLAAIFLVACFNVCTGLLSSCASYFSKEFPRLSFMAWLNVFTVSGCVISVFGLGFILQISVPILTL
-370 AGPLYGDDRA
+370 IYPVALTIIVLNLFPFAFLEKPWVHRIA
-380 VLRGGLGCT
+380 VI
-389 AAAAVLEFLRALPA
+389 AAFAYSVISML
-403 GAAPAVQPVVD
+403 
-414 WAAAW
+414 
-419 LPLYAKG
+419 
-426 FGWVLPAAVGC
+426 
-437 AAGLVVRARR
+437 
-447 SR
+447 

>member
-1 MTRLSFRQRLL
+1 MTRLSLRQRLL

-185 PQPPYAG
+185 PQPPYAD

-203 NTMDALAGLAFGI
+203 NTMDALAAMVFGI
-216 LVVQAIR
+216 LISVNIQDFGLQEEKQLR
-223 RLGVRAPG
+223 RETGISGWL
-231 DVAVSTVCAGVFSSA
+231 AG
-246 LMAGIYLLVTLVG
+246 G
-259 AQSRGRFAAAAN
+259 
-271 GGEALAQIA
+271 
-280 AAYFGRAGALILA
+280 
-293 ATVTVAC
+293 
-300 LKTAVGLITSC
+300 
-311 GETFVEIF
+311 
-319 PHGPSYRVW
+319 
-328 AVGFCLLSFLIA
+328 
-340 NLGLDAIL
+340 
-348 AWSQPVLMALYPLAI
+348 
-363 VLILLTL
+363 VLILVYGMLAVLGARASAVLPEASDGSVVLSGLCSLFFGNVGAVLLAAIFLVACFNVCTGLLSSCASYFSKEFPRLSFMAWLNVFTVSGCVISVFGLGFILQISVPILTL
-370 AGPLYGDDRA
+370 IYPVALTIIVLNLFPFAFLEKAWVHRIA
-380 VLRGGLGCT
+380 VI
-389 AAAAVLEFLRALPA
+389 AAFAYSVISML
-403 GAAPAVQPVVD
+403 
-414 WAAAW
+414 
-419 LPLYAKG
+419 
-426 FGWVLPAAVGC
+426 
-437 AAGLVVRARR
+437 
-447 SR
+447 

>member
-37 GSDAVPAFLG
+37 GSEAVPAFLG

-105 FSMMSFATAP
+105 FSVMSFATAP

-192 APFAAGFVEGY
+192 APFTAGFVEGY
-203 NTMDALAGLAFGI
+203 NTMDALAAIVFGI
-216 LVVQAIR
+216 LISVNIQDFGLQEEKQLR
-223 RLGVRAPG
+223 RETGISGWL
-231 DVAVSTVCAGVFSSA
+231 AG
-246 LMAGIYLLVTLVG
+246 G
-259 AQSRGRFAAAAN
+259 
-271 GGEALAQIA
+271 
-280 AAYFGRAGALILA
+280 
-293 ATVTVAC
+293 
-300 LKTAVGLITSC
+300 
-311 GETFVEIF
+311 
-319 PHGPSYRVW
+319 
-328 AVGFCLLSFLIA
+328 
-340 NLGLDAIL
+340 
-348 AWSQPVLMALYPLAI
+348 
-363 VLILLTL
+363 VLILVYGMLAVLGTRASAVLPEASDGSVVLSGLCSLFFGNVGAVLLAAIFLVACFNVCTGLLSSCASYFSKEFPRLSFMAWLNVFTVSGCVISVFGLGFILQISVPILTL
-370 AGPLYGDDRA
+370 IYPVALTIIVLNLFPFAFLQKPWVHRIA
-380 VLRGGLGCT
+380 VI
-389 AAAAVLEFLRALPA
+389 AAFAYSVISML
-403 GAAPAVQPVVD
+403 
-414 WAAAW
+414 
-419 LPLYAKG
+419 
-426 FGWVLPAAVGC
+426 
-437 AAGLVVRARR
+437 
-447 SR
+447 

>member
-37 GSDAVPAFLG
+37 GSEAVPAFLG

-69 DGLCR
+69 EGLCR

-203 NTMDALAGLAFGI
+203 NTMDALAAMVFGI
-216 LVVQAIR
+216 LISVNIQDFGLQEEKQLR
-223 RLGVRAPG
+223 RETGISGWL
-231 DVAVSTVCAGVFSSA
+231 AG
-246 LMAGIYLLVTLVG
+246 G
-259 AQSRGRFAAAAN
+259 
-271 GGEALAQIA
+271 
-280 AAYFGRAGALILA
+280 
-293 ATVTVAC
+293 
-300 LKTAVGLITSC
+300 
-311 GETFVEIF
+311 
-319 PHGPSYRVW
+319 
-328 AVGFCLLSFLIA
+328 
-340 NLGLDAIL
+340 
-348 AWSQPVLMALYPLAI
+348 
-363 VLILLTL
+363 VLILVYGMLAVLGTRASAVLPEASDGSVVLSGLCSLFFGNVGAVLLAAIFLVACFNVCTGLLSSCASYFSKEFPRLSFMAWLNVFTVSGCVISVFGLGFILQISVPILTL
-370 AGPLYGDDRA
+370 IYPVALTIIVLNLFPFAFLQKPWVHRIA
-380 VLRGGLGCT
+380 VI
-389 AAAAVLEFLRALPA
+389 AAFAYSVISML
-403 GAAPAVQPVVD
+403 
-414 WAAAW
+414 
-419 LPLYAKG
+419 
-426 FGWVLPAAVGC
+426 
-437 AAGLVVRARR
+437 
-447 SR
+447 

>member
-1 MTRLSFRQRLL
+1 MTRLSLRQRLL

-37 GSDAVPAFLG
+37 GSEAVPAFLG

-203 NTMDALAGLAFGI
+203 NTMDALAAMVFGI
-216 LVVQAIR
+216 LISVNIQDFGLQEEKQLR
-223 RLGVRAPG
+223 RETGISGWL
-231 DVAVSTVCAGVFSSA
+231 AG
-246 LMAGIYLLVTLVG
+246 G
-259 AQSRGRFAAAAN
+259 
-271 GGEALAQIA
+271 
-280 AAYFGRAGALILA
+280 
-293 ATVTVAC
+293 
-300 LKTAVGLITSC
+300 
-311 GETFVEIF
+311 
-319 PHGPSYRVW
+319 
-328 AVGFCLLSFLIA
+328 
-340 NLGLDAIL
+340 
-348 AWSQPVLMALYPLAI
+348 
-363 VLILLTL
+363 VLILVYGMLAMLGALASAVLPEASDGSVVLSGLCSLFFGNVGAVLLAAIFFVACFNVCTGLLSSCASYFSKEFPRLSFMAWLNVFTVSGCVISVFGLGFILQISVPILTL
-370 AGPLYGDDRA
+370 IYPVALTIIVLNLFPFAFLEKPWVHRIA
-380 VLRGGLGCT
+380 VI
-389 AAAAVLEFLRALPA
+389 AAFAYSVISML
-403 GAAPAVQPVVD
+403 
-414 WAAAW
+414 
-419 LPLYAKG
+419 
-426 FGWVLPAAVGC
+426 
-437 AAGLVVRARR
+437 
-447 SR
+447 

>member
-203 NTMDALAGLAFGI
+203 NTMDALAAMVFGI
-216 LVVQAIR
+216 LISVNIQDFGLQEEKQLR
-223 RLGVRAPG
+223 RETGISGWL
-231 DVAVSTVCAGVFSSA
+231 AG
-246 LMAGIYLLVTLVG
+246 G
-259 AQSRGRFAAAAN
+259 
-271 GGEALAQIA
+271 
-280 AAYFGRAGALILA
+280 
-293 ATVTVAC
+293 
-300 LKTAVGLITSC
+300 
-311 GETFVEIF
+311 
-319 PHGPSYRVW
+319 
-328 AVGFCLLSFLIA
+328 
-340 NLGLDAIL
+340 
-348 AWSQPVLMALYPLAI
+348 
-363 VLILLTL
+363 VLILVYGMLAVLGARASAVLPEASDGSVVLSGLCSLFFGNVGAVLLAAIFLVACFNVCTGLLSSCTSYFSKEFPRLSFMAWLNVFTVSGCVISVFGLGFILQISVPILTL
-370 AGPLYGDDRA
+370 IYPVALTIIVLNLFPFAFLEKPWVHRIA
-380 VLRGGLGCT
+380 VI
-389 AAAAVLEFLRALPA
+389 AAFAYSVISML
-403 GAAPAVQPVVD
+403 
-414 WAAAW
+414 
-419 LPLYAKG
+419 
-426 FGWVLPAAVGC
+426 
-437 AAGLVVRARR
+437 
-447 SR
+447 

>member
-37 GSDAVPAFLG
+37 GSEAVPAFLG

-203 NTMDALAGLAFGI
+203 NTMDALAAMVFGI
-216 LVVQAIR
+216 LISVNIQDFGLQEEKQLR
-223 RLGVRAPG
+223 RETGISGWL
-231 DVAVSTVCAGVFSSA
+231 AG
-246 LMAGIYLLVTLVG
+246 G
-259 AQSRGRFAAAAN
+259 
-271 GGEALAQIA
+271 
-280 AAYFGRAGALILA
+280 
-293 ATVTVAC
+293 
-300 LKTAVGLITSC
+300 
-311 GETFVEIF
+311 
-319 PHGPSYRVW
+319 
-328 AVGFCLLSFLIA
+328 
-340 NLGLDAIL
+340 
-348 AWSQPVLMALYPLAI
+348 
-363 VLILLTL
+363 VLILVYGMLAVLGARASAVLPEASDGSVVLSGLCSLFFGNVGAVLLAAIFLVACFNVCTGLLSSCASYFSKEFPRLSFMAWLNVFTVSGCVISVFGLSFILQISVPILTL
-370 AGPLYGDDRA
+370 IYPVALTIIVLNLFPFAFLQKPWVHRIA
-380 VLRGGLGCT
+380 VI
-389 AAAAVLEFLRALPA
+389 AAFAYSVISML
-403 GAAPAVQPVVD
+403 
-414 WAAAW
+414 
-419 LPLYAKG
+419 
-426 FGWVLPAAVGC
+426 
-437 AAGLVVRARR
+437 
-447 SR
+447 